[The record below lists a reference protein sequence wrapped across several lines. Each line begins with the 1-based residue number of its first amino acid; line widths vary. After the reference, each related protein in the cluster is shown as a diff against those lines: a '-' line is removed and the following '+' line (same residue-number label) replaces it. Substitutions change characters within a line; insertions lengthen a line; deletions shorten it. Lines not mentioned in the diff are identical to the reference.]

1 MLNHDLQSQDI
12 RRQHELDSLRRRML
26 SDLENFLSKALNR
39 PFPRLAV
46 KPQPASPPL
55 SQVPRPYTLL
65 SLN

>member
-1 MLNHDLQSQDI
+1 
-12 RRQHELDSLRRRML
+12 ML
-26 SDLENFLSKALNR
+26 SDLENFLSKALHR

-55 SQVPRPYTLL
+55 SQVPRPCTLL